1 MTSALAPLND
11 AIIHAVCRL
20 VDDYGNP
27 REPAHSQI
35 GFEIERAGLA
45 EFDPGKNPKPVGKE
59 RRLRQVLTM
68 AQEQQVAKGQLLVGR
83 TISLLQGC
91 GGFMEGG
98 PNYAGHDAV
107 AIAQEAFKGEGW
119 ELAWNGDLGPLL
131 LDGVTGAEAEIVLRG
146 YVRRL
151 RRNPDDSPLVVGTSK
166 DLLEA
171 TAKHVLLERWGA
183 VPDANFPG
191 LLGQAF
197 TALEMATRH
206 GPKEPGEAPQRDIE
220 RAYYELGCSV
230 NRLRNKEGTGKG
242 NAFLP
247 TVTPV
252 EARAACQAMALISD
266 YMLDALKN

>member
-1 MTSALAPLND
+1 MTYPARSATVSSALPPLTD

-20 VDDYGNP
+20 VDDHGNP
-27 REPAHSQI
+27 REPAHSQS

-68 AQEQQVAKGQLLVGR
+68 AHEQKVAKGQLLVGR
-83 TISLLQGC
+83 TMSLLQGC

-98 PNYAGHDAV
+98 PNYAGRD
-107 AIAQEAFKGEGW
+107 AIAIAAEAFKGEGW
-119 ELAWNGDLGPLL
+119 ELAWNGDLGPML

-151 RRNPDDSPLVVGTSK
+151 RRNPDDSPLIVGTSK

-183 VPDANFPG
+183 VPEAHFPG

-197 TALEMATRH
+197 TALAMATRH
-206 GPKEPGEAPQRDIE
+206 DPKKP
-220 RAYYELGCSV
+220 GCSPP
-230 NRLRNKEGTGKG
+230 KGSTPPPGT
-242 NAFLP
+242 ASP
-247 TVTPV
+247 RPSP
-252 EARAACQAMALISD
+252 ARRAHPRCRGAGETFEPKLLGVS
-266 YMLDALKN
+266 LVGP